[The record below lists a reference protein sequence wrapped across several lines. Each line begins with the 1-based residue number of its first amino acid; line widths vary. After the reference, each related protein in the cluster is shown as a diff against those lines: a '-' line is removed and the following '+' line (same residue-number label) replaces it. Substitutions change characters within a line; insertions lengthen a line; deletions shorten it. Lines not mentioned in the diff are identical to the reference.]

1 MDNNRPL
8 PDITMKKAVKGI
20 CYISHPL
27 RLRIV
32 EYIDVNGASCVSA
45 VTKALNEEQA
55 IISQNLRKLREAGL
69 LKTKRCGI
77 FIYYDICEEY
87 PASIFVC
94 IRKLFG
100 YLTDSFRFLAEG
112 YKAVLPHDFTTMV
125 ANRIKLFAHY
135 EKMRIL
141 EHLILNGESSVS
153 DIASA
158 SECPPIKTSQLLKK
172 LKDDGFVTCRREG
185 RFIRYSITKGV
196 HKTAL
201 ECIRKRYNSLKNKEN
216 F

>member
-1 MDNNRPL
+1 MTDNQPL
-8 PDITMKKAVKGI
+8 PVVTMKKAVRGM

-27 RLRIV
+27 RLKIL
-32 EYIDVNGASCVSA
+32 EYIDVNGESCVSA

-55 IISQNLRKLREAGL
+55 VISQNLRKLREAGL
-69 LKTKRCGI
+69 LKTKRRGV

-94 IRKLFG
+94 LRKLFG
-100 YLTDSFRFLAEG
+100 YLTDSFRFLVEG
-112 YKAVLPHDFTTMV
+112 YKAVLPDDFTTMA

-135 EKMRIL
+135 DKMRIL
-141 EHLILNGESSVS
+141 EHLILQGESSVS
-153 DIASA
+153 DIAADVGIDSLKA
-158 SECPPIKTSQLLKK
+158 SQYLKK
-172 LKDDGFVTCRREG
+172 LKEDGFVTCRRDG
-185 RFIRYSITKGV
+185 RFMLYSITKGI

-201 ECIRKRYNSLKNKEN
+201 ECIRKRYDTLKNKAD